1 MILPLI
7 AIDGPAGVGKTS
19 TACTVASRLGIPFLD
34 TGAMYRAVTWVVTK
48 NGVNVTDVNGINRLI
63 ARTQFEFAQGLRGV
77 HFWVNGEEITDQLRT
92 PEITR
97 AVTPV
102 CEVHDVRVYLVNLQ
116 RKWVARGFGVMEG
129 RDIGTVVLPKA
140 ELKIFMTAKPEIRA
154 LRRAKELGIADDEK
168 AVAKLSKEIAERD
181 RRDMEREDS
190 PLRQANDA
198 ITLDNTEMSFDEQVN
213 KVILMAAEQF
223 SLNLYTAVRPV
234 G

>member
-48 NGVNVTDVNGINRLI
+48 NSVSPSNITEVNRLI

-77 HFWVNGEEITDQLRT
+77 HFWVDGEEITDQLRT
-92 PEITR
+92 QEITQ
-97 AVTPV
+97 AVTSV
-102 CEVHDVRVYLVNLQ
+102 CEIHDVRVYLVNLQ
-116 RKWVARGFGVMEG
+116 RKWAARGFGVMEG

-140 ELKIFMTAKPEIRA
+140 GLKIFMTAKPEVRA
-154 LRRAKELGIADDEK
+154 LRRARELGIADDEK
-168 AVAKLSKEIAERD
+168 AVEKLSKEIAERD

-198 ITLDNTEMSFDEQVN
+198 IILDNSDMSFNEQVS
-213 KVILMAAEQF
+213 KIILMAAEQF
-223 SLNLYTAVRPV
+223 SLNLYTAVKLV